1 MGRLVQIEEFMDED
15 GDIVDKEHLRN
26 LIRTNQALKNA
37 AHRAGATRI
46 QIVKGEVD
54 ECKEEYQNMLMAG
67 RTWVTW
73 ATIGWEDRIIKRG
86 NESVAADGAKIS
98 KDVPPLTV
106 VDAYVKVPKDE
117 LEYMDE
123 STGHVEDE

>member
-1 MGRLVQIEEFMDED
+1 MDED

-37 AHRAGATRI
+37 AHRAGATQI

>member
-37 AHRAGATRI
+37 AHRAGATQI

-54 ECKEEYQNMLMAG
+54 ECKKQYRDMLMAG
-67 RTWVTW
+67 KKWVRW
-73 ATIGWEDRIIKRG
+73 ATRGWDQRLIKRS
-86 NESVAADGAKIS
+86 NDSVAAGGARIS

-106 VDAYVKVPKDE
+106 VDAYIKIPQDE
-117 LEYMDE
+117 LERMDE
-123 STGHVEDE
+123 SAGHVEDE